1 MKMQNLAAFC
11 ASSLAVVLSQASAAD
26 AQGQTNLP
34 PGTVVTPVVAAQPAP
49 ALAKTPTPPAPPT
62 NGVAAPAQAAASA
75 LAREITLTDS
85 GCEATFGL
93 HKAFFQSDI
102 GSAVPIKVIGPDTR
116 TLYFRPSFLTLVK
129 RSTDEVHLL
138 GSVTNT
144 IGIAYADS
152 VVWSNAFNTGPRAS
166 VFYAYTGNSLE
177 QNILLEESP
186 ALPAGWSADD
196 VEIQFWTQ
204 LFLGGAAETED
215 RTTNLRDPAANAGG
229 VDAADS
235 TISFGVMRMVAGG
248 RAFSLGNE
256 QNSLPVAKSLT
267 RLTNEDGTITTWIV
281 ERLDYLSA
289 KPSLDALP
297 AAKHASLSKP
307 TRNRSDLLRLQ
318 ASATRQAENPQSP
331 RFARVKRQP
340 KPMLLARNWH
350 PPKDSFL
357 IDFTIINAIPVP
369 SGIISWWP
377 AGGNALD
384 AITNHNDATVIH
396 GAPTYVAGEVGQGF
410 SFNGTTDFIEV
421 TNSTSLNPTNGIT
434 LDCWVYVTGNQNNH
448 RDILSKD
455 GETSNRQF
463 ILTDSDQNKFRA
475 HIGVSNVLYF
485 IDATNTVPLNTWT
498 HVAMTYDQ
506 TNLVLYVNGIPQTT
520 GAVSGPIM
528 TTTQPFRIGGGAP
541 AGASQYYFAGRIDEP
556 DLFSR
561 ALSASEILAIY
572 NAGAAGKY
580 NPNCYAITN
589 ANGWWPGDGNTYDL
603 ARTNFGAWVGSSN
616 YDSGVV
622 AQAFKFDG
630 STTDVEIADNPE
642 LNPTNALTIEAW
654 IMATGNQNN
663 HRDIFSK
670 DGESSSRQF
679 ILTDSSLNKFR
690 AHVGLSGGLSFI
702 DGTNTVPLNTWT
714 HVAMTY
720 DGTNLILYFNGS
732 PEASAALTPGPTITT
747 TQPVR
752 IGGGAPAGQLQ
763 YRFAGLIDE
772 ATLYNRALSGTEI
785 AAIYSAGCAGKC
797 KVDSDGDGLTDI
809 QEYYFGT
816 NPNSADTDGD
826 GVSDYIEVWQGR
838 NPNAAGALSDT
849 NGLINLKVFTPL
861 R

>member
-1 MKMQNLAAFC
+1 
-11 ASSLAVVLSQASAAD
+11 
-26 AQGQTNLP
+26 
-34 PGTVVTPVVAAQPAP
+34 
-49 ALAKTPTPPAPPT
+49 
-62 NGVAAPAQAAASA
+62 
-75 LAREITLTDS
+75 
-85 GCEATFGL
+85 
-93 HKAFFQSDI
+93 
-102 GSAVPIKVIGPDTR
+102 
-116 TLYFRPSFLTLVK
+116 
-129 RSTDEVHLL
+129 
-138 GSVTNT
+138 
-144 IGIAYADS
+144 
-152 VVWSNAFNTGPRAS
+152 
-166 VFYAYTGNSLE
+166 
-177 QNILLEESP
+177 
-186 ALPAGWSADD
+186 
-196 VEIQFWTQ
+196 
-204 LFLGGAAETED
+204 
-215 RTTNLRDPAANAGG
+215 
-229 VDAADS
+229 
-235 TISFGVMRMVAGG
+235 
-248 RAFSLGNE
+248 
-256 QNSLPVAKSLT
+256 
-267 RLTNEDGTITTWIV
+267 
-281 ERLDYLSA
+281 
-289 KPSLDALP
+289 
-297 AAKHASLSKP
+297 
-307 TRNRSDLLRLQ
+307 
-318 ASATRQAENPQSP
+318 
-331 RFARVKRQP
+331 
-340 KPMLLARNWH
+340 
-350 PPKDSFL
+350 
-357 IDFTIINAIPVP
+357 
-369 SGIISWWP
+369 
-377 AGGNALD
+377 
-384 AITNHNDATVIH
+384 
-396 GAPTYVAGEVGQGF
+396 
-410 SFNGTTDFIEV
+410 
-421 TNSTSLNPTNGIT
+421 
-434 LDCWVYVTGNQNNH
+434 
-448 RDILSKD
+448 
-455 GETSNRQF
+455 
-463 ILTDSDQNKFRA
+463 
-475 HIGVSNVLYF
+475 
-485 IDATNTVPLNTWT
+485 
-498 HVAMTYDQ
+498 MTYDQ